1 MTEKNNLLNLSEPE
15 LQGFIASQ
23 GQPLY
28 RATQLLQW
36 IHQRGVT
43 DFSLMTDLSKP
54 FRQQLSEAS
63 FVRVPELAL
72 ERVSADGTHKWLFRL
87 ADNNKIETVFIPD
100 RKRGTLCVSS
110 QVGCALNCS
119 FCATGKEG
127 FNRNLTLAE
136 IIGQVWL
143 AARLL
148 KSPYKITNVVMMGM
162 GEPLLNYEAVV
173 AAMHLMMHDHAYGL
187 SKYRVTL
194 STSGVIPAMRRLR
207 EESPVSLAV
216 SLHAPNDALRNVLI
230 PLNKKYSLDQLI
242 PLCRDYYSRGSKRCV
257 TFEYVMIEGMNDRLI
272 DAKQLIRLLADVP
285 CKINLIPFN
294 SFQGTAYRCS
304 TESAISVFQKCLMDA
319 GFNTRVR
326 RTRGDD
332 IAGACGQLA
341 GQFHDRTGRHQR
353 WVQKQGHDFNR
364 PIPAIDH

>member
-1 MTEKNNLLNLSEPE
+1 MTEKINLLNLSEPE

-23 GQPLY
+23 GQALY
-28 RATQLLQW
+28 RVTQLLQW
-36 IHQRGVT
+36 IHQRGLT
-43 DFSLMTDLSKP
+43 DFSLMTDFSKS

-100 RKRGTLCVSS
+100 CKRGTLCVSS

-136 IIGQVWL
+136 IVGQVWL

-194 STSGVIPAMRRLR
+194 STSGIMPAMRRLR
-207 EESPVSLAV
+207 KESPVSLAV
-216 SLHAPNDALRNVLI
+216 SLHAPNDALRNVLV

-242 PLCRDYYSRGSKRCV
+242 PLCRDYYSRDSKRCV

-272 DAKQLIRLLADVP
+272 DAEQLIRLLADVP

-304 TESAISVFQKCLMDA
+304 TELAISVFQKYLIDA

-341 GQFHDRTGRHQR
+341 GQFHDRTGRQR
-353 WVQKQGHDFNR
+353 RWLQKQDLDFNR
-364 PIPAIDH
+364 PIPAINH